1 MRRSCG
7 RERKGRR
14 RRARRGSLPA
24 ADHDRQGGPRDGA
37 RLLDY
42 SRVPRL
48 RVGGAQGA
56 GRENLRRGRQ
66 RIPRSRR
73 LRSDAEANSRG
84 ALGEEVRPRRGR
96 ELRQAPPG
104 GGAGGPALVIYD
116 LRGVAHLYR
125 GRAGAVPALDE
136 VTLRVSRGER
146 VALLGPAGEDVRAAL
161 AALETV
167 GLSGKAA
174 ARADELSGGQQQRV
188 AIARVL
194 VQDPEVVL
202 ADEPFASLDPGLT
215 VQLSDLLFAV
225 TERRTL
231 VAAMHDV
238 DLALQRFQRIVGVRP
253 GQVVFDVPAAEVSP
267 ALLQELYARE
277 ARRAG

>member
-1 MRRSCG
+1 M
-7 RERKGRR
+7 
-14 RRARRGSLPA
+14 
-24 ADHDRQGGPRDGA
+24 
-37 RLLDY
+37 
-42 SRVPRL
+42 
-48 RVGGAQGA
+48 
-56 GRENLRRGRQ
+56 
-66 RIPRSRR
+66 
-73 LRSDAEANSRG
+73 
-84 ALGEEVRPRRGR
+84 
-96 ELRQAPPG
+96 
-104 GGAGGPALVIYD
+104 IYD
-116 LRGVAHLYR
+116 LRGVSHLYA
-125 GRAGAVPALDE
+125 GRAGAVRALDD

-146 VALLGPAGEDVRAAL
+146 VALLGPSGAGKSTLLRLLNATLRPARGALCFESRDLSALGPGELRAVRRRIGTIFQHPSLVPSLTALQNALCGRLGSWGLLRSLRALVAPAPEDVRAGL

-215 VQLSDLLFAV
+215 VQLADLMFAV
-225 TERRTL
+225 TQRRTL

-238 DLALQRFQRIVGVRP
+238 DLALQRFQRIVGVRA
-253 GQVVFDVPAAEVSP
+253 GRVVFDVPAAEVSP
-267 ALLQELYARE
+267 ELLQELYARE

>member
-1 MRRSCG
+1 
-7 RERKGRR
+7 
-14 RRARRGSLPA
+14 
-24 ADHDRQGGPRDGA
+24 
-37 RLLDY
+37 
-42 SRVPRL
+42 
-48 RVGGAQGA
+48 
-56 GRENLRRGRQ
+56 
-66 RIPRSRR
+66 
-73 LRSDAEANSRG
+73 
-84 ALGEEVRPRRGR
+84 
-96 ELRQAPPG
+96 
-104 GGAGGPALVIYD
+104 VIYD
-116 LRGVAHLYR
+116 LRGISHLYA
-125 GRAGAVPALDE
+125 GRAGAVRALDD

-146 VALLGPAGEDVRAAL
+146 VALLGPSGAGKSTLLRLLNATLRPTRGALCFESRHLSALGPGELRAVRRRIGTIFQHPSLVPSLTALQNALCGRLGSWNLLRSLRALVAPAPEDVRAGL

-215 VQLSDLLFAV
+215 VQLADLMFAV
-225 TERRTL
+225 TQRRTL

-238 DLALQRFQRIVGVRP
+238 DLALQRFQRIVGLRA
-253 GQVVFDVPAAEVSP
+253 GRVVFDVPAAEVSP
-267 ALLQELYARE
+267 GLLQELYARE

>member
-1 MRRSCG
+1 M
-7 RERKGRR
+7 
-14 RRARRGSLPA
+14 
-24 ADHDRQGGPRDGA
+24 
-37 RLLDY
+37 
-42 SRVPRL
+42 
-48 RVGGAQGA
+48 
-56 GRENLRRGRQ
+56 
-66 RIPRSRR
+66 
-73 LRSDAEANSRG
+73 
-84 ALGEEVRPRRGR
+84 
-96 ELRQAPPG
+96 
-104 GGAGGPALVIYD
+104 IYD
-116 LRGVAHLYR
+116 LRGISHLYA
-125 GRAGAVPALDE
+125 GRAGAVRALDD

-146 VALLGPAGEDVRAAL
+146 VALLGPSGAGKSTLLRLLNATLRPTRGALCFESRDLSALGPGELRAVRRRIGTIFQHPSLVPSLTALQNALCGRLGSWGLLRSLRALVAPAPEDVRAGL

-215 VQLSDLLFAV
+215 VQLADLMFAV
-225 TERRTL
+225 TQRRTL

-238 DLALQRFQRIVGVRP
+238 DLALQRFQRIVGLRA
-253 GQVVFDVPAAEVSP
+253 GRVVFDVPAAEVSP
-267 ALLQELYARE
+267 GLLQELYARE

>member
-1 MRRSCG
+1 
-7 RERKGRR
+7 
-14 RRARRGSLPA
+14 
-24 ADHDRQGGPRDGA
+24 
-37 RLLDY
+37 
-42 SRVPRL
+42 
-48 RVGGAQGA
+48 
-56 GRENLRRGRQ
+56 
-66 RIPRSRR
+66 
-73 LRSDAEANSRG
+73 
-84 ALGEEVRPRRGR
+84 
-96 ELRQAPPG
+96 
-104 GGAGGPALVIYD
+104 VIYD
-116 LRGVAHLYR
+116 LRGISHLYA
-125 GRAGAVPALDE
+125 GRAGAVRALDD

-146 VALLGPAGEDVRAAL
+146 VALLGPSGAGKSTLLRLLNATLRPTRGALCFESRDLSALGPGELRAVRRRIGTIFQHPSLVPSLTALQNALCGRLGSWNLLRSLRALVAPAPEDVRAGL

-215 VQLSDLLFAV
+215 VQLADLMFAV
-225 TERRTL
+225 TQRRTL

-238 DLALQRFQRIVGVRP
+238 DLALQRFQRIVGVRA
-253 GQVVFDVPAAEVSP
+253 GRVVFDVPAAEVSP
-267 ALLQELYARE
+267 ELLQELYARE

>member
-1 MRRSCG
+1 MY
-7 RERKGRR
+7 E
-14 RRARRGSLPA
+14 
-24 ADHDRQGGPRDGA
+24 
-37 RLLDY
+37 
-42 SRVPRL
+42 
-48 RVGGAQGA
+48 
-56 GRENLRRGRQ
+56 
-66 RIPRSRR
+66 
-73 LRSDAEANSRG
+73 
-84 ALGEEVRPRRGR
+84 
-96 ELRQAPPG
+96 
-104 GGAGGPALVIYD
+104 

-125 GRAGAVPALDE
+125 GRAGTVRALEE

-146 VALLGPAGEDVRAAL
+146 VALLGPSGAGKSTLIRLLNATLRPTSGALCFEDRDLSALGPGELRGVRRRIGTIFQHPSLVPSLTALQNALCGRLGSWSLLRSLRALVAPAREDVRAAV

-167 GLSGKAA
+167 GLSGKSA

-194 VQDPEVVL
+194 VQDPDVVL

-215 VQLSDLLFAV
+215 VQLADLLFAV

-238 DLALQRFQRIVGVRP
+238 DLALQRFQRIVGVR
-253 GQVVFDVPAAEVSP
+253 GGRVVFDVRAAEVSP

>member
-1 MRRSCG
+1 M
-7 RERKGRR
+7 
-14 RRARRGSLPA
+14 
-24 ADHDRQGGPRDGA
+24 
-37 RLLDY
+37 
-42 SRVPRL
+42 
-48 RVGGAQGA
+48 
-56 GRENLRRGRQ
+56 
-66 RIPRSRR
+66 
-73 LRSDAEANSRG
+73 
-84 ALGEEVRPRRGR
+84 
-96 ELRQAPPG
+96 
-104 GGAGGPALVIYD
+104 IYD
-116 LRGVAHLYR
+116 LRGISHLYA
-125 GRAGAVPALDE
+125 GRAGAVRALDD

-146 VALLGPAGEDVRAAL
+146 VALLGPSGAGKSTLLRLLNATLRPTRGALCFESRDLSALGPGELRAVRRRIGTIFQHPSLVPSLTALQNALCGRLGSWNLLRSLRALVAPAPEDVRAGL

-215 VQLSDLLFAV
+215 VQLADLMFAV
-225 TERRTL
+225 TQRRTL

-238 DLALQRFQRIVGVRP
+238 DLALQRFQRIVGVRA
-253 GQVVFDVPAAEVSP
+253 GRVVFDVPAAEVSP
-267 ALLQELYARE
+267 ELLQELYARE

>member
-1 MRRSCG
+1 M
-7 RERKGRR
+7 
-14 RRARRGSLPA
+14 
-24 ADHDRQGGPRDGA
+24 
-37 RLLDY
+37 
-42 SRVPRL
+42 
-48 RVGGAQGA
+48 
-56 GRENLRRGRQ
+56 
-66 RIPRSRR
+66 
-73 LRSDAEANSRG
+73 
-84 ALGEEVRPRRGR
+84 
-96 ELRQAPPG
+96 
-104 GGAGGPALVIYD
+104 IYE

-125 GRAGAVPALDE
+125 GRAGAVRALDE

-146 VALLGPAGEDVRAAL
+146 VALLGPSGAGKSTLLRLLNATLRPTRGSLSFEGRDLSALGPGELRGVRRRIGTIFQHPSLVPSLTALQNALCGRLGCWSLLRSLRALIVPAREDVRAAL

-215 VQLSDLLFAV
+215 VQLADLLFAV

-238 DLALQRFQRIVGVRP
+238 DLALQRFQRVVGVR
-253 GQVVFDVPAAEVSP
+253 GGRVVFDVPAAEVSP
-267 ALLQELYARE
+267 ELLQQLYARE

>member
-1 MRRSCG
+1 MIY
-7 RERKGRR
+7 E
-14 RRARRGSLPA
+14 
-24 ADHDRQGGPRDGA
+24 
-37 RLLDY
+37 
-42 SRVPRL
+42 
-48 RVGGAQGA
+48 
-56 GRENLRRGRQ
+56 
-66 RIPRSRR
+66 
-73 LRSDAEANSRG
+73 LRS
-84 ALGEEVRPRRGR
+84 
-96 ELRQAPPG
+96 
-104 GGAGGPALVIYD
+104 I
-116 LRGVAHLYR
+116 AHLYR
-125 GRAGAVPALDE
+125 GGAGAVHALDE

-146 VALLGPAGEDVRAAL
+146 VALLGPSGAGKSTLLRLLNATLRPTRGALSFEGRDLSALGPGELRAVRRRIGTIFQHPSLVPSLTALQNALCGRLGSWSLLRSLRALVVPAREDVRAAL

-215 VQLSDLLFAV
+215 VQLADLLFAV

-238 DLALQRFQRIVGVRP
+238 DLALQRFQRVVGVR
-253 GQVVFDVPAAEVSP
+253 GGRVVFDVPAAEVSP
-267 ALLQELYARE
+267 ELLQQLYARE